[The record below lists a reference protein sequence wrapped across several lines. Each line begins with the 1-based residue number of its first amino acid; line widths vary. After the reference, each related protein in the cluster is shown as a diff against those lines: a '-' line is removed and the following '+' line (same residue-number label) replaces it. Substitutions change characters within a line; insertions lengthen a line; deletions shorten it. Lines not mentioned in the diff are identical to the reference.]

1 MRTQKQLEALLES
14 ILIES
19 TIEYLEAKEVPVDS
33 DTQALETHIQGVMV
47 NEGVVPELELA
58 VRCSKTF
65 SCIQPGYRDYAELS
79 DYQMSPDIE
88 WEFFHASDRKAD
100 NAPWDEA
107 KMIRALL
114 AHTEMASFNPMLS
127 FD

>member
-1 MRTQKQLEALLES
+1 MNIHQRLKAHLEN

-19 TIEYLEAKEVPVDS
+19 SVEYLEAKEVPVDS

-47 NEGVVPELELA
+47 NEGVVPELGMA

-88 WEFFHASDRKAD
+88 WEFFHADESTDD
-100 NAPWDEA
+100 NVLWDDAE
-107 KMIRALL
+107 MIRALL